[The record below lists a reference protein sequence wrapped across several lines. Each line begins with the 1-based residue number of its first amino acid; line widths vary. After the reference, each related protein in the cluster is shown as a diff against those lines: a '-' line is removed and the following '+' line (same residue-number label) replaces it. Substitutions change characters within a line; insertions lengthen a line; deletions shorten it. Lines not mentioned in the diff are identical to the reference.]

1 LPLAVTGHYLLGK
14 DQGGTGYFFAHLLN
28 SIYLPTDILIEGPT
42 GFFEGNMKSRME
54 NSGNGGL
61 SGPAD
66 PTGERILFVD
76 DEELVA
82 HMGSRLLELHG
93 YQVTY
98 RTNSTE
104 ALELFRIQPEK
115 YDLLIT
121 DHSMPYMT
129 GAELSREVLKI
140 RPDLPIILCTASSS
154 ITEKEVKQFGVRRFL
169 PKPFDSGKLITSIRT
184 LLDEQ

>member
-1 LPLAVTGHYLLGK
+1 MK
-14 DQGGTGYFFAHLLN
+14 DRFDSRG
-28 SIYLPTDILIEGPT
+28 DEGV
-42 GFFEGNMKSRME
+42 
-54 NSGNGGL
+54 
-61 SGPAD
+61 SGPGALS
-66 PTGERILFVD
+66 GERILLVD

-98 RTNSTE
+98 RTNSAE

-121 DHSMPYMT
+121 DHSMPHMT

-140 RPDLPIILCTASSS
+140 RPDLPIIICTASCSM
-154 ITEKEVKQFGVRRFL
+154 TEKEAKEHGARVFMA
-169 PKPFDSGKLITSIRT
+169 KPFDSSQLVKNIRAI
-184 LLDEQ
+184 LDEQ